1 MDVDKSFSE
10 QTLLGDVSNQM
21 EQLLTRPNITY
32 DGKAFWFLNLT
43 LNKEAGK
50 QGGCINGMFQYLSIK

>member
-32 DGKAFWFLNLT
+32 DGKAF
-43 LNKEAGK
+43 
-50 QGGCINGMFQYLSIK
+50 

>member
-50 QGGCINGMFQYLSIK
+50 QGGMY